1 MSAHRPSSPA
11 PSTARRWTT
20 RIALHA
26 LGLVVGVGL
35 GLFFAVMI
43 RDYALVW
50 MVLLPTGLWALANRS
65 GVTSA
70 AGGFDLSRVPAG
82 DLVAM
87 TIGVLLAIPATFN
100 ALDGSWWRTAA
111 LVTILGAVGFGML
124 AYAGAIRDGATIR
137 AGEVTDSPRVLRAVD
152 VALRGVRTSSGL
164 ANMYLAA
171 VGTLLAFPTASDW
184 LPTVAVVVTG
194 ALHAVLD
201 GRDMRAGERAHE
213 PGLPLALR

>member
-1 MSAHRPSSPA
+1 M
-11 PSTARRWTT
+11 
-20 RIALHA
+20 ALHA
-26 LGLVVGVGL
+26 LGLVIGVGL
-35 GLFFAVMI
+35 GLFFAAMI

-87 TIGVLLAIPATFN
+87 TIGVLLAIPATFH
-100 ALDGSWWRTAA
+100 ALDGSWWRAAA
-111 LVTILGAVGFGML
+111 LVVILGIVGFGML

-137 AGEVTDSPRVLRAVD
+137 AGDAPDSPRVLRAVD
-152 VALRGVRTSSGL
+152 VALRGVRSSSGL

-201 GRDMRAGERAHE
+201 GRDGDGARDSACRNRSIVTSSA
-213 PGLPLALR
+213 R